1 MYPMSHIEGRGEIS
15 SSRERIVEE
24 GTVSHVGT
32 GRSSEEFGRRKNGDG
47 AIVKTVEF
55 EFHSSAA

>member
-1 MYPMSHIEGRGEIS
+1 MYPMSNIEARGEIS

-24 GTVSHVGT
+24 GNVARVET
-32 GRSSEEFGRRKNGDG
+32 GESNEEFGRKNGDG

-55 EFHSSAA
+55 EFHSTAA